1 MVYKGNAVD
10 KNPPALSYL
19 AFNLMDVTGLEE
31 EDLTNLQDL
40 APNESCQVSLHEH
53 PDLLP
58 PGTVLSPFDRLH
70 PDLDLCNEEQILQL
84 TLVYLKLGWIETK
97 YATFPAK
104 NIVGRIAGAVLP
116 KSKRRFWE
124 TLGNIGSFGG
134 GCLLGANDRSAP
146 LTDFGLI
153 GTGNKSDDLAAGGFL
168 ITAISVSALAGDAF
182 NVLN

>member
-1 MVYKGNAVD
+1 MNILICY
-10 KNPPALSYL
+10 
-19 AFNLMDVTGLEE
+19 
-31 EDLTNLQDL
+31 
-40 APNESCQVSLHEH
+40 
-53 PDLLP
+53 P

-182 NVLN
+182 NVLKLNHYVSIQRHITGMVAFVPGYMFCDILF